1 MDKFWEIYWMC
12 ICLYLALSI
21 ITYKLE
27 SVVYGG
33 VSEEQIAAGVQLL
46 IISFIPVINVI
57 LIVFFIIGLFIKIMI
72 VIEDIFDGNT
82 KIN

>member
-1 MDKFWEIYWMC
+1 MMNFWEIYW
-12 ICLYLALSI
+12 IYIFLFLLLSFLS
-21 ITYKLE
+21 YKIE
-27 SVVYGG
+27 KVVYGG
-33 VSEEQIAAGVQLL
+33 VSDEQIGVFISLL

-57 LIVFFIIGLFIKIMI
+57 LVVFFIIGLFIKIMI

>member
-1 MDKFWEIYWMC
+1 MDKFWEIYWIC

-27 SVVYGG
+27 SVVYGE
-33 VSEEQIAAGVQLL
+33 VSEEQIGAFISLL

-57 LIVFFIIGLFIKIMI
+57 LVVFFIIGLFIKIMI